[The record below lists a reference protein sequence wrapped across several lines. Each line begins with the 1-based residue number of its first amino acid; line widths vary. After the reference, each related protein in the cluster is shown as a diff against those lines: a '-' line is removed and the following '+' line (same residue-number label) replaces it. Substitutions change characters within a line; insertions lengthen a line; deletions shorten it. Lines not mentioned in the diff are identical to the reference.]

1 MSRIRSSLTLKT
13 GALLTLLV
21 LSGALL
27 AFAATSSTPITAA
40 PTERGT
46 LAEQQAVRISRDT
59 SLLPIRS
66 ACTVNPAKELF
77 ITDVSVVDDCIRTTW
92 GPCLTPASPTATRG
106 AWTVGKLLEGIF
118 GTAKPAVLSNLTL
131 NWLRQWATLQTI
143 NGDPVPARPA
153 VQSLIIDPWLAASS
167 STTPGILD
175 MKKAPFRLLAIV
187 ARLDLRQNSGY
198 SGGTTAGEGRFV
210 FDLLDE
216 SGNPTNFLLILEYG
230 LDAADCHAVLDWA
243 QAFHGLGAYPFGP
256 SYNDALQAVTDRFTA
271 IGVSPG
277 KPNGS
282 AINQVRTND
291 FFLDFP
297 WELREFHL
305 DPASASRMVPAP
317 LVMAT
322 VAQTPASSRQAT
334 AAISTFVNANEP
346 AILAHQH
353 VVPLI
358 WSGKPFR
365 GGAAPHS
372 LDLGWDGPPPQCTS
386 ITNPEARHAF
396 SLDTC
401 SGCHGLETAT
411 GFKHVEP
418 RNPGSA
424 STLSTFLTGGSATD
438 LCNLTHSFG
447 DINRRRVDLC
457 QLLEKSCIEIDAE
470 PAVTFVH

>member
-13 GALLTLLV
+13 VTV
-21 LSGALL
+21 LSLLLLGSALL
-27 AFAATSSTPITAA
+27 AFAATSPTGPAPKTLA
-40 PTERGT
+40 PTELGT
-46 LAEQQAVRISRDT
+46 PTERQAVRTSRET
-59 SLLPIRS
+59 ALLPIRS
-66 ACTVNPAKELF
+66 SCTVKSGKELF

-92 GPCLTPASPTATRG
+92 TGSCLTSAATPATRG

-118 GTAKPAVLSNLTL
+118 GTTNAATLSTQTI
-131 NWLRQWATLQTI
+131 NWLNQWATLKTI
-143 NGDPVPARPA
+143 NGDPVPARTA
-153 VQSLIIDPWLAASS
+153 VASQIIGPWLAASGG
-167 STTPGILD
+167 TTLD

-187 ARLDLRQNSGY
+187 ARLDLRQNAGY
-198 SGGTTAGEGRFV
+198 SGGTSAGEGRFV
-210 FDLLDE
+210 FGLLDE
-216 SGNPTNFLLILEYG
+216 FGNETNFLLILEYG
-230 LDAADCHAVLDWA
+230 LDATDCHAVLDWA
-243 QAFHGLGAYPFGP
+243 NAWHGLGAFSFGP
-256 SYNDALQAVTDRFTA
+256 GYNAALQAVTDRFTA
-271 IGVSPG
+271 IGASPG

-297 WELREFHL
+297 WELRQFQL
-305 DPASASRMVPAP
+305 DPNVRSLQKP
-317 LVMAT
+317 LVLTT

-334 AAISTFVNANEP
+334 AAISTYVNANEP
-346 AILAHQH
+346 VILAHQQ

-358 WSGKPFR
+358 WNGKPFL

-386 ITNPEARHAF
+386 ITNPQARHAF

-401 SGCHGLETAT
+401 SGCHGQET
-411 GFKHVEP
+411 GVFFKHVEP
-418 RNPGSA
+418 RSFGSA

-438 LCNLTHSFG
+438 LCSLTHTFG

-470 PAVTFVH
+470 PVITFVH